1 MDKGLVATMVC
12 MVSVLWGQ
20 GNGVC
25 MVEVRR
31 VRDGA
36 WVGREEM
43 VDVLRVVVVRHN
55 DVVISYGLAVM
66 KKRMRR

>member
-1 MDKGLVATMVC
+1 MVC

-66 KKRMRR
+66 KKRIRR